1 MLKFFAQKI
10 DKYVEKKIF
19 STLILTLCLKQPV
32 FEGRV
37 L

>member
-1 MLKFFAQKI
+1 MSKFFAQNI
-10 DKYVEKKIF
+10 DECGNVFIL
-19 STLILTLCLKQPV
+19 TLILTLCLKQPV

>member
-10 DKYVEKKIF
+10 YKYVEKKM